1 MRLIDDTGN
10 NLGVV
15 DILKALELARQ
26 KDLDLIEIAPQAKPP
41 VARIIDFGKY
51 QYLQEKQIRQQKAKQ
66 KTTGLKL
73 IKIRPSISEH
83 DAMTKIKKLEK
94 FLTEGHKVK
103 IDMFLKGRERAHKDF
118 AKEKFDKFIS
128 LIQIKYSVE
137 QALRPLPTGF
147 TILISK

>member
-1 MRLIDDTGN
+1 MRLIDDVGN

-15 DILKALELARQ
+15 EIQKALDLARQ

-66 KTTGLKL
+66 KTTGVKL
-73 IKIRPSISEH
+73 VKIRPSISEH
-83 DAMTKIKKLEK
+83 DAMVKIKKLEE
-94 FLTEGHKVK
+94 FLAEGHKVK

-118 AKEKFDKFIS
+118 AKEKFEKFIA
-128 LIQIKYSVE
+128 LIQIKYLVE
-137 QALRPLPTGF
+137 QSLRQLPTGF